1 MRTVFADAGYWIAL
15 LNPRDRLHE
24 RAKRVSRLLGRHR
37 IVTSELIL
45 IEYLDDSSCRGEFMR
60 RLAVGTVERLRK
72 DGNTTIVPLSR
83 AQFAA
88 ALGMYAD
95 RPDKT
100 WSLTDCSSFQIME
113 RYGLREALAHD
124 EHFEQAGFKALLR
137 EAT

>member
-24 RAKRVSRLLGRHR
+24 RAKRVSRLVGRHR
-37 IVTSELIL
+37 VVTSELIL

-72 DGNTTIVPLSR
+72 DGNTTIVPLSK
-83 AQFAA
+83 AQFAE
-88 ALGMYAD
+88 ALKMYAD

-100 WSLTDCSSFQIME
+100 WSPTDCSSFRIME
-113 RYGLREALAHD
+113 RYHLTESFTHD
-124 EHFEQAGFKALLR
+124 RHFVQAGFKALLR
-137 EAT
+137 NES

>member
-1 MRTVFADAGYWIAL
+1 MRTVFAGAGYWIAL

-24 RAKRVSRLLGRHR
+24 RAKQVSRLVGGHR
-37 IVTSELIL
+37 VVTSELIL
-45 IEYLDDSSCRGEFMR
+45 TEYLDDSSCRGEFMR
-60 RLAVGTVERLRK
+60 RLAIGTLERLRK
-72 DGNTTIVPLSR
+72 DGNTTIVPLSK

-88 ALGMYAD
+88 ALRMHTD

-113 RYGLREALAHD
+113 RYSLREALAHG

-137 EAT
+137 EET